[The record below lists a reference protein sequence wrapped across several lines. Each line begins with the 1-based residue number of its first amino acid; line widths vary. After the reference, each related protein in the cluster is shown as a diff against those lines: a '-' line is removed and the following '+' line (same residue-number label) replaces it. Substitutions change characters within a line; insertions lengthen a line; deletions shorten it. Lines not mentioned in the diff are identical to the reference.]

1 MPYKLYQKTMRHFVI
16 LFVLLVSTLS
26 FSQNTVSIIGNIT
39 DNDVI
44 NEPLLYA
51 NVSIK
56 GTSIEVNTDENGF
69 FVFDN
74 LKEGTYTLVCSF
86 IGYETQELNVDIKS
100 GRTAS
105 VNLALNPTSFSF
117 SELTTA
123 SNIVG
128 SN

>member
-1 MPYKLYQKTMRHFVI
+1 LPYQIYIKTMRHFVI
-16 LFVLLVSTLS
+16 LFVLFISAVSY
-26 FSQNTVSIIGNIT
+26 SQNTVSIIGNIT

-56 GTSIEVNTDENGF
+56 GTSIEANTDENGF

-74 LKEGTYTLVCSF
+74 LEEGNYTLVCSF

-100 GRTAS
+100 GKTAS

-123 SNIVG
+123 SNTVG

>member
-1 MPYKLYQKTMRHFVI
+1 LPYQLSQKTMRHFVI
-16 LFVLLVSTLS
+16 LFVLLLS
-26 FSQNTVSIIGNIT
+26 ALSYSQNTVSVIGNIT
-39 DNDVI
+39 DNEDF

-51 NVSIK
+51 NVSLK
-56 GTSIEVNTDENGF
+56 GTSIEANTDENGF

-86 IGYETQELNVDIKS
+86 IGYETKEINIEVKS
-100 GRTAS
+100 GKTAS

-117 SELTTA
+117 SELTSANNT
-123 SNIVG
+123 VG

>member
-1 MPYKLYQKTMRHFVI
+1 MPYQLSQKTMRHFVI
-16 LFVLLVSTLS
+16 LFVLLLS
-26 FSQNTVSIIGNIT
+26 ALSYSQNTVSVIGNIT
-39 DNDVI
+39 DNEDF

-51 NVSIK
+51 NVSLK
-56 GTSIEVNTDENGF
+56 GTSIEANTDENGF

-86 IGYETQELNVDIKS
+86 IGYETKEINIEVKS
-100 GRTAS
+100 GKTAS

-117 SELTTA
+117 SELTSANNT
-123 SNIVG
+123 VG

>member
-1 MPYKLYQKTMRHFVI
+1 MRYFII
-16 LFVLLVSTLS
+16 LFVLLLS
-26 FSQNTVSIIGNIT
+26 AISYSQNTVSVIGNIT
-39 DNDVI
+39 DNEII

-56 GTSIEVNTDENGF
+56 GTSIEATTDENGL

-86 IGYETQELNVDIKS
+86 IGYETKELNVEVKS
-100 GRTAS
+100 DKTAA

-117 SELTTA
+117 DEITSA
-123 SNIVG
+123 SNTVG